1 MGRRWN
7 KTRSIIDQVK
17 KRKPTDII
25 IVMFT
30 SVCLLLSG
38 CIQGNDHQT
47 NNTGNT
53 TVSNQKI
60 VVNRVHSGSYIQ
72 ISGTS
77 ILPDRTVLL
86 SKLFEDDN
94 PLSWWPEDQEIM
106 VKNGEWE
113 ITVTKSENITAS
125 DLELRVGPDYDFY
138 IWERDNP
145 EIKSNFYF
153 DLVGPPVRAD

>member
-1 MGRRWN
+1 
-7 KTRSIIDQVK
+7 
-17 KRKPTDII
+17 
-25 IVMFT
+25 MFT

-77 ILPDRTVLL
+77 ILPDGTVLL

-94 PLSWWPEDQEIM
+94 TLSWWPEDQEIM

-145 EIKSNFYF
+145 EIKSNLYF